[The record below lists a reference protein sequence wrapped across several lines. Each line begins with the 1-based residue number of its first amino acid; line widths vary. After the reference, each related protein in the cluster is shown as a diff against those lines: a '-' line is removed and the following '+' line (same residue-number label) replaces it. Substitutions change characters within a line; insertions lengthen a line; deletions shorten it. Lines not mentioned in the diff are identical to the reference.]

1 MAHTAA
7 GEKVVPVCGAC
18 GDRSEVYI
26 KPSFRSQGFG
36 KRVVIVLDGSKSEQP
51 DVADVSLGS
60 CRQVSE
66 GTRIQDPVHFSGGCP
81 TLNGDG
87 QGSDLTIV
95 RCVLYGNIFPS
106 AAASVSVKCN
116 HSETDS

>member
-1 MAHTAA
+1 M
-7 GEKVVPVCGAC
+7 
-18 GDRSEVYI
+18 
-26 KPSFRSQGFG
+26 
-36 KRVVIVLDGSKSEQP
+36 VLDGSKSEQP